1 MTDVT
6 TQSGATNEVIDA
18 EILAANAEPS
28 EQETAQEAAPEKG
41 QRQETERERVMRE
54 IAERRRAELTGAED
68 AFTEQAGD
76 QPGIEDRQAA
86 QPEMVRIKVDGEE
99 RMVPLSDIIEQGTRT
114 LQKESTADKR
124 LKEVAE
130 MRQATELR
138 AQQVESL
145 ARQIQAQQE
154 QNQGQQ
160 LSKQD
165 AIDVKQQARNFMEKF
180 MAGDEEAA
188 VDSLAVMLGRSN
200 ATPDVTAMIE
210 KATLA
215 AQQEV
220 RNAENVR
227 LQKEAN
233 QSHAKAK
240 EAFSDSF
247 KDIVSDPMLYRLA
260 DQETLQVLADHPEW
274 DASQDIEKILMEAG
288 KRVREWRGSTVT
300 TSKQEIKRGLSK
312 PISGTSGRMPGAP
325 EAKPKTT
332 SQVIVEQ
339 RRARGL
345 PVY

>member
-6 TQSGATNEVIDA
+6 TQPGATNEVIDA
-18 EILAANAEPS
+18 EILDANAEPT
-28 EQETAQEAAPEKG
+28 EQETAQGEPTG

-54 IAERRRAELTGAED
+54 IAERRREELAGAED
-68 AFTEQAGD
+68 DFTAQAGD

-138 AQQVESL
+138 AQQVENL

-154 QNQGQQ
+154 QDQGQR

-210 KATLA
+210 KATQA

-240 EAFSDSF
+240 AAFSDSF
-247 KDIVSDPMLYRLA
+247 KDIVNDKMLYRLA

-274 DASQDIEKILMEAG
+274 DANQDIEKILMEAG
-288 KRVREWRGSTVT
+288 NRVREWRGSTAT

-325 EAKPKTT
+325 EPKPKTT
-332 SQVIVEQ
+332 SQVIAEQ